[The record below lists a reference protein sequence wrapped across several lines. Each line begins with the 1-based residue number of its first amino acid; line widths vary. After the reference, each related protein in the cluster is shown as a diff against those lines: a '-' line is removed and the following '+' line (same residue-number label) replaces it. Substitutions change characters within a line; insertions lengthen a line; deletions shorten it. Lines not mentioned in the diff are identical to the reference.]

1 MIILNI
7 EYLININTENYI
19 SIDTGIIKQTT
30 FGMKCFPAFYCSIVT
45 QATGSFFIY
54 GQKVT
59 AQKSKSTWV
68 PDVNFMISDP

>member
-45 QATGSFFIY
+45 QATGSFLSMD
-54 GQKVT
+54 K
-59 AQKSKSTWV
+59 K
-68 PDVNFMISDP
+68 